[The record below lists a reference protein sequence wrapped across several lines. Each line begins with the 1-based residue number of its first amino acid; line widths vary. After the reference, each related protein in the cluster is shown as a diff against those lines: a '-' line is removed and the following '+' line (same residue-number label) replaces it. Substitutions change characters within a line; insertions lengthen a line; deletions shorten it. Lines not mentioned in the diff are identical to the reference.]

1 VKKLL
6 NILYLLISISLF
18 TFLLIS
24 SKQKRGNVLC
34 NGLEI
39 RVDTNDD
46 LFFLNAEMVEELVF
60 ENDHSLVGKPI
71 KDINI
76 YLLEEFINIHPNIDQ
91 AELYLA
97 IGGKL
102 YINVKQRKPIAR
114 VFEKEQSYYLDSD
127 ISPMPLSEN
136 YSSRV
141 LQVYWDEITAHRK
154 EMLTILLDFI
164 YQDEFLKAQITAL
177 EFDETDEV
185 IMYPR
190 AGNHKIIL
198 GKVENILEKLEK
210 LKVFYRQGLEKVG
223 WERYSHINLKF
234 ENQVVCTKR

>member
-1 VKKLL
+1 VKKVL
-6 NILYLLISISLF
+6 NILYLLLSISLL

-24 SKQKRGNVLC
+24 SKHKRGNVLC

-39 RVDTNDD
+39 RVDTKDD
-46 LFFLNAEMVEELVF
+46 LFFLNAEMVKELVY
-60 ENDHSLVGKPI
+60 ENDDSLVGKSV

-76 YLLEEFINIHPNIDQ
+76 YLLEEFVNRHPNIEK

-97 IGGKL
+97 ISGKL
-102 YINVKQRKPIAR
+102 CINVKQRKPVVR
-114 VFEKEQSYYLDSD
+114 VFEKEQSYYLDAE
-127 ISPMPLSEN
+127 ISPIPLSDK
-136 YSSRV
+136 YSARV
-141 LQVYWDEITAHRK
+141 LQVYWSEITAHRK
-154 EMLTILLDFI
+154 EILTVLLDLI
-164 YQDEFLKAQITAL
+164 NQDDFLKAQITAL

-190 AGNHKIIL
+190 AGDHKIIL
-198 GKVENILEKLEK
+198 GKVENTAEKLEK
-210 LKVFYRQGLEKVG
+210 LKVFYSQGLEKVG